1 MLSKNK
7 LTQTFMTMKKILF
20 LLAITIGSFSA
31 NAQGI
36 DLGIKAGANFSN
48 FSGDID
54 SDGITSF
61 HAGAVLELNIVPI
74 FSIQAEGLFSSQ
86 GATYKD
92 TALEIAEDI
101 NLDYISVPIMAKVYI
116 LPDRLS
122 VMAGPQ
128 FSFLVNDAEE
138 AFETK
143 SFDLAASGGV
153 ELKIIAGLFAQARY
167 NVGLSNVS
175 DSDDVDVKNNV
186 FQLSVG
192 YMF

>member
-20 LLAITIGSFSA
+20 LLAITLGSFSA

-86 GATYKD
+86 GAEYED
-92 TALEIAEDI
+92 AFGAAQDIDLSYIA
-101 NLDYISVPIMAKVYI
+101 VPVLAKVYI

-128 FSFLVNDAEE
+128 FSFLVDDAEE
-138 AFETK
+138 AFESK
-143 SFDLAASGGV
+143 SFDLAASAGV

-167 NVGLSNVS
+167 NIGLSNVS
-175 DSDDVDVKNNV
+175 DNDDIDIKNNV

>member
-1 MLSKNK
+1 
-7 LTQTFMTMKKILF
+7 MKKFIF
-20 LLAITIGSFSA
+20 AIAALCAGFGMQ
-31 NAQGI
+31 AQG
-36 DLGIKAGANFSN
+36 LNFGLKAGANFSN
-48 FSGDID
+48 FSGDIN

-61 HAGAVLELNIVPI
+61 HAGGVLEINLVPT
-74 FSIQAEGLFSSQ
+74 FSVQAEALFSSQ
-86 GATYKD
+86 GGE
-92 TALEIAEDI
+92 ALYEEEGAVGVARDI
-101 NLDYISVPIMAKVYI
+101 NLDYISVPVMAKFYV

-122 VMAGPQ
+122 LMAGPQ
-128 FSFLVNDAEE
+128 FSFLVNEAEE

-167 NVGLSNVS
+167 NIGLTDVN
-175 DSDDVDVKNNV
+175 DSGFEGDVKNSV

>member
-1 MLSKNK
+1 
-7 LTQTFMTMKKILF
+7 MTMKKILF
-20 LLAITIGSFSA
+20 LLAITLGSFSA

-86 GATYKD
+86 GAEYED
-92 TALEIAEDI
+92 AFGAAQDIDLSYIA
-101 NLDYISVPIMAKVYI
+101 VPVLAKVYI

-128 FSFLVNDAEE
+128 FSFLVDDAEE
-138 AFETK
+138 AFESK
-143 SFDLAASGGV
+143 SFDLAASAGV

-167 NVGLSNVS
+167 NIGLSNVS
-175 DSDDVDVKNNV
+175 DNDDIDIKNNV

>member
-1 MLSKNK
+1 
-7 LTQTFMTMKKILF
+7 MKKMFF
-20 LLAITIGSFSA
+20 LLAVIAGSFTA
-31 NAQGI
+31 GAQGI

-48 FSGDID
+48 FSGDLD
-54 SDGITSF
+54 TDGITSF
-61 HAGAVLELNIVPI
+61 HAGAVLELNLVPV
-74 FSIQAEGLFSSQ
+74 FSIQGEALFSSQ
-86 GATYKD
+86 GAEYEN
-92 TALEIAEDI
+92 AFGAAEDI
-101 NLDYISVPIMAKVYI
+101 NLDYISIPVLAKFYI

-128 FSFLVNDAEE
+128 FSFLVDEAEE
-138 AFETK
+138 AWDTK
-143 SFDLAASGGV
+143 SFDMALSGGA

-175 DSDDVDVKNNV
+175 DEDEIDIKNNV